1 VANTR
6 SGSRHRPPGER
17 FGRGFR
23 SAGQTARHTLDHIA
37 GKQGFAEPD
46 ILLRWVEIAGEGYA
60 SLCRPMKVKYG
71 SNRAGGGTLLVY
83 ADSGRAPEVEHIAP
97 KIIERVNQFYGYR
110 AIARLKISQ
119 VSPTSGAG
127 ATSSASGS
135 SASGF
140 SEPSAPFDHAAGG
153 DQKRYQTES
162 SKLTETIQSPDLRA
176 ALTRMGTHVLAQTRS
191 GGATDKDEI

>member
-1 VANTR
+1 MAYTR

-23 SAGQTARHTLDHIA
+23 SAGQTARHTLGHIA

-119 VSPTSGAG
+119 VSPTSGAS
-127 ATSSASGS
+127 ATSP
-135 SASGF
+135 ASGF
-140 SEPSAPFDHAAGG
+140 SEPSAPFGHAAGD

-162 SKLTETIQSPDLRA
+162 AKLTETIQSPDLRA
-176 ALTRMGTHVLAQTRS
+176 ALTRMGAHVLAQTRS